1 MLLPPQQPQ
10 GILQDILELGWC
22 RGQGCWVVALSG
34 LWMDVSLGRA
44 ALINQGRVLEGDTAE
59 GYWLPKLPVA
69 KEVDASALKRKIEA
83 KYWAIYHRPHPK
95 MPRCICFL

>member
-1 MLLPPQQPQ
+1 
-10 GILQDILELGWC
+10 
-22 RGQGCWVVALSG
+22 
-34 LWMDVSLGRA
+34 MDVSLGRA

-69 KEVDASALKRKIEA
+69 KEVDASAPKRKIEA
-83 KYWAIYHRPHPK
+83 KYWTIYHRPHPK